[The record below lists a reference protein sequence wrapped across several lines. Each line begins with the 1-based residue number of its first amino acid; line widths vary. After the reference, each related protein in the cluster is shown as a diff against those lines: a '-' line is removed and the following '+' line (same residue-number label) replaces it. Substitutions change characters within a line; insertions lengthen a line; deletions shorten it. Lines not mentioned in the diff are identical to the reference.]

1 MDAMEFIRERNR
13 MCKAFPSCK
22 GCPACDFDGCG
33 SVHLNEGIIPI
44 VEKWAKEHP
53 RKTRQSAPRELGEF
67 WQDCPEYSE
76 LSTNCWTCEN
86 VCGDGDETDCDTDGR
101 RYLRRP
107 PQSWCYVEEMEK
119 GETE

>member
-53 RKTRQSAPRELGEF
+53 RKTRQSVFLEQYPEAAIDADGVLKVCPVPISHAHRRHDGFCANPERKCSDCRKEF
-67 WQDCPEYSE
+67 WGQE
-76 LSTNCWTCEN
+76 
-86 VCGDGDETDCDTDGR
+86 
-101 RYLRRP
+101 
-107 PQSWCYVEEMEK
+107 VE
-119 GETE
+119 

>member
-33 SVHLNEGIIPI
+33 SVHLSEGIIPI
-44 VEKWAKEHP
+44 VEKWA
-53 RKTRQSAPRELGEF
+53 
-67 WQDCPEYSE
+67 
-76 LSTNCWTCEN
+76 CEN

>member
-53 RKTRQSAPRELGEF
+53 RKTRQSVFLEQWPNCMMDDDGAVGMCPRNVDKDYACDLRRSAGCIECRREF
-67 WQDCPEYSE
+67 WMQE
-76 LSTNCWTCEN
+76 
-86 VCGDGDETDCDTDGR
+86 
-101 RYLRRP
+101 
-107 PQSWCYVEEMEK
+107 VE
-119 GETE
+119 

>member
-33 SVHLNEGIIPI
+33 SVHLNERIIPI

-53 RKTRQSAPRELGEF
+53 RKTRQSVFLEQHPNVRLIDGVVDIAPCQMEPKSYSSGAGGCKYVPCVICRSEF
-67 WQDCPEYSE
+67 WSQE
-76 LSTNCWTCEN
+76 
-86 VCGDGDETDCDTDGR
+86 
-101 RYLRRP
+101 
-107 PQSWCYVEEMEK
+107 VE
-119 GETE
+119 

>member
-13 MCKAFPSCK
+13 MCKAFPICK

-53 RKTRQSAPRELGEF
+53 RKTRQSVFLEQYPEARIDKTTGVLTICPAELTKECRDDRGACGAYSIEPCVCEPCRREF
-67 WQDCPEYSE
+67 WSQE
-76 LSTNCWTCEN
+76 
-86 VCGDGDETDCDTDGR
+86 
-101 RYLRRP
+101 
-107 PQSWCYVEEMEK
+107 VE
-119 GETE
+119 